1 MSKFYRFLSSP
12 KIRFLDDI
20 LIELEKEPVEQN
32 EDYIAPKVCYF
43 DSKPYKIFGSF
54 RLTQHFIPKGKERL
68 YFRIATLYLE
78 RENLISIIRVNP
90 YTPTY
95 LINYE
100 GVVLV
105 KSGGLGRK
113 IFLEKLSGILQRLAW
128 TTVFLAFLINTL
140 IQLKLVH
147 PFKASNRETNP
158 SDSTNKRTQDISKP
172 IQKLDTL
179 KSINSQIEKDSSK
192 FLSGHKFH

>member
-12 KIRFLDDI
+12 KIRFLDNI

-43 DSKPYKIFGSF
+43 DSKPDKIFGSF
-54 RLTQHFIPKGKERL
+54 RLTQPFIKEGKERL

-100 GVVLV
+100 GIVLV

-113 IFLEKLSGILQRLAW
+113 LFLEKWSGRLQRMAW
-128 TTVFLAFLINTL
+128 IIAFFTLLFKILIDLNY
-140 IQLKLVH
+140 IQPIKESNSDTIPNDSLNICPTESKGSKESLKEPLQKKLDKVQ
-147 PFKASNRETNP
+147 
-158 SDSTNKRTQDISKP
+158 SDS
-172 IQKLDTL
+172 L
-179 KSINSQIEKDSSK
+179 
-192 FLSGHKFH
+192 